1 MYLLQIETAETT
13 LQNYLLQVETAETP
27 LQMYLLQ
34 METAE
39 TTLQMHLLQ
48 METSETTLQIAKIER
63 RLLQS
68 SPRKKIL
75 RNSIRPFFQ
84 HRSQRRRRIWRNHLR
99 TQRRRT

>member
-27 LQMYLLQ
+27 LQM
-34 METAE
+34 
-39 TTLQMHLLQ
+39 HLLQ
-48 METSETTLQIAKIER
+48 METSETTLQIAKTER
-63 RLLQS
+63 RSLQS

-84 HRSQRRRRIWRNHLR
+84 HRSQRRRRIWRNQLR
-99 TQRRRT
+99 TQRRRTLLLRRT